1 LKRPLLVL
9 IGAACGAAPQALAQA
24 RPDAVTARAAQ
35 VYGADDPTAPLK
47 LRVEQ
52 LTGIYL
58 VDPPRRHPTE
68 RVSLKG
74 GEVRI
79 TYWQTVGGATDDELL
94 ARAVSWFVMGRTQYA
109 SGVRG
114 VFGEM
119 PAVER
124 VVLTFEDVVRPE
136 RKGRRRGEEQVHE
149 YLTLEM
155 SRKKF
160 EQLDAGRLE
169 RVKQCVQKV
178 RCAPVVRELF
188 DRARFDQKYTRSRA
202 GR

>member
-1 LKRPLLVL
+1 MKRLLLCVLLLV
-9 IGAACGAAPQALAQA
+9 ATDATAQV

-58 VDPPRRHPTE
+58 VDPPRRHATE

-79 TYWQTVGGATDDELL
+79 TYWQTIGGATDEELL
-94 ARAVSWFVMGRTQYA
+94 ARAVGWFVLGRTQYA
-109 SGVRG
+109 TGARG

-124 VVLTFEDVVRPE
+124 MVLTFEDVVRPE
-136 RKGRRRGEEQVHE
+136 RKGRRRGEEEVHE

-155 SRKKF
+155 SRAKF
-160 EQLDAGRLE
+160 EQLDAARLE

-178 RCAPVVRELF
+178 RCGPVARELF
-188 DRARFDQKYTRSRA
+188 DKARFDQKYTRARA